1 MKKRSFS
8 AAIALLML
16 GALLLALT
24 GCGIGR
30 SLRIDTAAASRDD
43 VTVTLKKARAIR
55 RNVPPRYEYSFS
67 GTIENNS
74 DEGVMKVIYTFS
86 LYDKDGN
93 EFRSFGDTYDGVDE
107 AIPPHG
113 KVEFSLKGV
122 KWGAQSVPAS
132 VSIGIGSVQT
142 ETELPPA
149 AIPQPGEPLYLVLG
163 DANLAD
169 IRENPPV
176 ELAFHVDQG
185 GYGRTATF
193 EKGAELDRAVELL
206 CAIKIGAETGEWVT
220 DNYNWIQ
227 LTWEDGTSSIIS
239 LNLRNLEYYA
249 HSTPH
254 VFALDG
260 LDAFWSYASDYLIE
274 DE

>member
-1 MKKRSFS
+1 MKKRRLS
-8 AAIALLML
+8 AALALLLL
-16 GALLLALT
+16 GALLLALS
-24 GCGIGR
+24 GCGIRRG
-30 SLRIDTAAASRDD
+30 LRIDTAEASRED
-43 VTVTLKKARAIR
+43 VTVTLKKATAKRM
-55 RNVPPRYEYSFS
+55 NVPPRYEYSFS

-86 LYDKDGN
+86 LYDRDGN
-93 EFRSFGDTYDGVDE
+93 EFRSFADTYDGVYK
-107 AIPPHG
+107 AIPPHD

-122 KWGAQSVPAS
+122 KWGAQSIPAS

-149 AIPQPGEPLYLVLG
+149 TIPEPGEPLYLALG
-163 DANLAD
+163 DGKLAQ

-206 CAIKIGAETGEWVT
+206 CAIRIGAETNEWVT
-220 DNYNWIQ
+220 DNYNWIR
-227 LTWEDGTSSIIS
+227 LSWEDGSETYIS
-239 LNLRNLEYYA
+239 LNLRSLEYNIHSSLHMFELEHLNEFWAYA
-249 HSTPH
+249 EE
-254 VFALDG
+254 
-260 LDAFWSYASDYLIE
+260 YLEE
-274 DE
+274 D

>member
-16 GALLLALT
+16 GALLLALP

-149 AIPQPGEPLYLVLG
+149 TVPQPGEPLYLVLG
-163 DANLAD
+163 DANLANS
-169 IRENPPV
+169 RENPPA

-206 CAIKIGAETGEWVT
+206 CAIRIGAETDEWVT
-220 DNYNWIQ
+220 DNYNWIR
-227 LTWEDGTSSIIS
+227 LRWEDESETYIS
-239 LNLRNLEYYA
+239 LNLRNLELNI
-249 HSTPH
+249 HSSPH
-254 VFALDG
+254 VFALEH
-260 LDAFWSYASDYLIE
+260 LNEFWAYAEEYLRE
-274 DE
+274 D

>member
-16 GALLLALT
+16 GALLLVLT

-30 SLRIDTAAASRDD
+30 GLRIDTAVASREN
-43 VTVTLKKARAIR
+43 VTVTLKKATAR
-55 RNVPPRYEYSFS
+55 RKNAPARYEYSFS

-74 DEGVMKVIYTFS
+74 EEGVMKVIYTFS
-86 LYDKDGN
+86 LYDRDGN
-93 EFRSFGDTYDGVDE
+93 EFRSFGDTYDGVDK

-113 KVEFSLKGV
+113 KVEFSLEDV
-122 KWGAQSVPAS
+122 KWGAQSVPAA
-132 VSIGIGSVQT
+132 VSIGIDSVQT

-149 AIPQPGEPLYLVLG
+149 TIPQPGEPLYQVLG
-163 DANLAD
+163 DGNLAN

-193 EKGAELDRAVELL
+193 EKGAELDRAVELF
-206 CAIKIGAETGEWVT
+206 CAIRIGAETDEWVT
-220 DNYNWIQ
+220 DNYNWIR
-227 LTWEDGTSSIIS
+227 LNWEDGSETYIS
-239 LNLRNLEYYA
+239 LNLRSLEYNI
-249 HSTPH
+249 HSSSH
-254 VFALDG
+254 MFALEH
-260 LDAFWSYASDYLIE
+260 LNEFWAYAEGYLVE
-274 DE
+274 D

>member
-16 GALLLALT
+16 VGLLLALT
-24 GCGIGR
+24 GCGIGK

-43 VTVTLKKARAIR
+43 VTVTLKKATAIR
-55 RNVPPRYEYSFS
+55 RNVPARYEYSFS
-67 GTIENNS
+67 GIIENNS
-74 DEGVMKVIYTFS
+74 DVGVMKVIYTFS

-93 EFRSFGDTYDGVDE
+93 EFRSFGDTYDGVDT

-113 KVEFSLKGV
+113 KVEFSIKGV
-122 KWGAQSVPAS
+122 KWGAQSVPVS

-142 ETELPPA
+142 ETELPPVT
-149 AIPQPGEPLYLVLG
+149 IPQPGEPLYLVLG
-163 DANLAD
+163 DANLAN
-169 IRENPPV
+169 IRENPPA

-206 CAIKIGAETGEWVT
+206 CAIRIGAETDEWVT
-220 DNYNWIQ
+220 DNYNWIR
-227 LTWEDGTSSIIS
+227 LRWEDESETYIS
-239 LNLRNLEYYA
+239 LNLRNLELNI
-249 HSTPH
+249 HSSPH
-254 VFALDG
+254 VFALEH
-260 LDAFWSYASDYLIE
+260 LNEFWAYAEEYLRE
-274 DE
+274 D

>member
-16 GALLLALT
+16 VALLLALT

-30 SLRIDTAAASRDD
+30 SLRIDTDAASRDD

-220 DNYNWIQ
+220 DNYNWIR
-227 LTWEDGTSSIIS
+227 LSWEDGSETYIS
-239 LNLRNLEYYA
+239 LNLRNLELNIHSSPRMFTLEHLNEFWVYA
-249 HSTPH
+249 EE
-254 VFALDG
+254 
-260 LDAFWSYASDYLIE
+260 YLKE
-274 DE
+274 D